1 MMLSSSDRKKK
12 MPRSV
17 AEPDYL
23 AVEGVIGVGK
33 TSFAR
38 MLSEKLDSEMLAEEV
53 FENPFLVDFYKN
65 KKRYA
70 LQCQLNFLISRY
82 QQQQQLVI
90 RDLFAQSIVSD
101 YLFAKDAIFASVNLN
116 ERELLLYE
124 KIAAILSSEIPRPD
138 LVIYLQATTPTLLKR
153 IRKRNFGFE
162 KPIDF
167 EYLDLLNKAYD
178 YFFFN
183 YSETPLLVV
192 RTDNIDFV
200 NNPEHFTDLVS
211 QIKKP
216 INGKKYY
223 SPAGD
228 LVGKQSL

>member
-1 MMLSSSDRKKK
+1 MARLYTDS
-12 MPRSV
+12 
-17 AEPDYL
+17 DYL

-38 MLSEKLDSEMLAEEV
+38 MLAEELGAEMMAEEV

-82 QQQQQLVI
+82 QQQQQLVK
-90 RDLFAQSIVSD
+90 RDLFAQKIVSD

-116 ERELLLYE
+116 EPELLLYE
-124 KIAAILSSEIPRPD
+124 KIAAVLSSEIPKPD
-138 LVIYLQATTPTLLKR
+138 LVIYLQASTPTLLER
-153 IRKRNFGFE
+153 IRKRDLGFE

-167 EYLDLLNKAYD
+167 DYLELLNKAYD

-183 YSETPLLVV
+183 YSDTPLLVV
-192 RTDNIDFV
+192 KTDNIDFV

-228 LVGKQSL
+228 LVDKQSL

>member
-1 MMLSSSDRKKK
+1 MARLYTDS
-12 MPRSV
+12 
-17 AEPDYL
+17 DYL

-38 MLSEKLDSEMLAEEV
+38 MLAEELGAEMMAEEV

-82 QQQQQLVI
+82 QQQQQLVK
-90 RDLFAQSIVSD
+90 RDLFAQKIISD

-116 ERELLLYE
+116 EPELLLYE
-124 KIAAILSSEIPRPD
+124 KIAAVLSSEIPRPD
-138 LVIYLQATTPTLLKR
+138 LVIYLQASTPTLLER
-153 IRKRNFGFE
+153 IRKRDLGFE

-167 EYLDLLNKAYD
+167 DYLELLNKAYD

-183 YSETPLLVV
+183 YSDTPLLVV
-192 RTDNIDFV
+192 KTDNIDFV
-200 NNPEHFTDLVS
+200 NNPDHFTDLVS

-228 LVGKQSL
+228 LVDKQSL

>member
-1 MMLSSSDRKKK
+1 MARLYTDS
-12 MPRSV
+12 
-17 AEPDYL
+17 DYL

-38 MLSEKLDSEMLAEEV
+38 MLAEELGAEVMAEEV

-82 QQQQQLVI
+82 QQQQQLVK
-90 RDLFAQSIVSD
+90 RDLFAQKIISD
-101 YLFAKDAIFASVNLN
+101 YLFAKDAIFASVNLS
-116 ERELLLYE
+116 EPELLLYE
-124 KIAAILSSEIPRPD
+124 KIAAVLSSEIPRPD
-138 LVIYLQATTPTLLKR
+138 LVIYLQASTPTLLER
-153 IRKRNFGFE
+153 IRKRDLGFE

-167 EYLDLLNKAYD
+167 DYLELLNKAYD

-183 YSETPLLVV
+183 YIDTPLLVV
-192 RTDNIDFV
+192 KTDNIDFV

-228 LVGKQSL
+228 LVDKQSL

>member
-1 MMLSSSDRKKK
+1 MARLYTDS
-12 MPRSV
+12 
-17 AEPDYL
+17 DYL

-38 MLSEKLDSEMLAEEV
+38 MLTEELGAEMMAEEV

-82 QQQQQLVI
+82 QQQQQQLVK
-90 RDLFAQSIVSD
+90 RDLFAQKIISD

-116 ERELLLYE
+116 EPELLLYE
-124 KIAAILSSEIPRPD
+124 KIAAVLSSEIPRPD
-138 LVIYLQATTPTLLKR
+138 LVIYLQASTPTLLER
-153 IRKRNFGFE
+153 IRKRDLGFE

-167 EYLDLLNKAYD
+167 DYLELLNKAYD

-183 YSETPLLVV
+183 YSDTPLLVV
-192 RTDNIDFV
+192 KTDNIDFV
-200 NNPEHFTDLVS
+200 NNPEHFTDLVI

-228 LVGKQSL
+228 LVDKQSL

>member
-1 MMLSSSDRKKK
+1 

-33 TSFAR
+33 TSFAS
-38 MLSEKLDSEMLAEEV
+38 MLADELESEMMAEEV
-53 FENPFLVDFYKN
+53 FENPFLADFYKN

-90 RDLFAQSIVSD
+90 RDLFAQRIVSD

-116 ERELLLYE
+116 EPELLLYE
-124 KIAAILSSEIPRPD
+124 KIAATLSSEIPKPD
-138 LVIYLQATTPTLLKR
+138 LVIYLQASTPTLLER
-153 IRKRNFGFE
+153 IRKRNLGFE

-167 EYLDLLNKAYD
+167 DYLELLNKAYD

-183 YSETPLLVV
+183 YTDTPLLVV
-192 RTDNIDFV
+192 NTDNIDFV

-228 LVGKQSL
+228 LVNKQSI